1 MINKAITQAEIARRL
16 GVSVATISRVVND
29 QPGVGDV
36 LRQKVLRTLQELQY
50 APNASARSLVTDE
63 TCIVGFVTPEPSAM
77 AAADPF
83 YMTIMAGAEAELARH
98 GYHMILT
105 TLDEQ
110 PASRPEVLPVVQK
123 GRVDGLILAGPKIPK
138 PLIFSL
144 LAADVP
150 VVLVDNCLSQVPV
163 NCILGDNEDGLYQ
176 ATRHILDHGH
186 RTVAFLSGP
195 QGWVSN
201 REREEGYRRAMGK
214 AGLEPRVINGDET
227 TIASGQAM
235 LAEAL
240 QRWPELTAI
249 CAVNDPVAIGAIRA
263 AQQLGR
269 AIPGDLALIGFD
281 DISWAALNSPA
292 LSTVHVFKR
301 RMGQLAARRLVELL
315 QEPAVIPSRTIVAT
329 QLVIR
334 ESCGS
339 H

>member
-1 MINKAITQAEIARRL
+1 MIDKPVTQAAIARRL

-29 QPGVGDV
+29 QPGVGEQ
-36 LRQKVLRTLQELQY
+36 LRQQVLRTLQELQY

-63 TCIVGFVTPEPSAM
+63 TATVGFVMPEPSAM

-83 YMTIMAGAEAELARH
+83 NTTIMAGAEAELSRH

-110 PASRPEVLPVVQK
+110 PASRPEILPVVKK
-123 GRVDGLILAGPKIPK
+123 GRVDGLILAGPKIPR

-144 LAADVP
+144 LAANVP

-163 NCILGDNEDGLYQ
+163 NCILGDNVDGLYQ

-186 RTVAFLSGP
+186 RHVAFLSGP
-195 QGWVSN
+195 QVWVSN
-201 REREEGYRRAMGK
+201 REREEGYRRAMGE
-214 AGLEPRVINGDET
+214 AGLEPRVINGEET

-240 QRWPELTAI
+240 ERWPELTAI
-249 CAVNDPVAIGAIRA
+249 CAVNDPVAIGTIRA
-263 AQQLGR
+263 AQQLSR
-269 AIPGDLALIGFD
+269 AVPGDLAIMGFD
-281 DISWAALNSPA
+281 DISWAALNSPP
-292 LSTVHVFKR
+292 LSTVHVYKR

-315 QEPAVIPSRTIVAT
+315 QEPDVLPSRTIVAT